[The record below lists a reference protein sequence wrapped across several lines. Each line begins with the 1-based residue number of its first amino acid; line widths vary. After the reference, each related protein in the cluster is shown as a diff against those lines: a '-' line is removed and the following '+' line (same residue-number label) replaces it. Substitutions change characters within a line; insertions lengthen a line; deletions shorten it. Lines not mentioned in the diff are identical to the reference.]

1 MVPGLQLHHQ
11 SPAAM
16 SKMRNLLSLHE
27 PAWSVPLG
35 ALGAFATAVT
45 PLCLVQCE
53 FNMADVIKTDDV
65 AANVMMLLFLPMLL
79 PVYWGALMATAA
91 FSALW
96 AGLVMAAWCQYEIGE
111 ETEETQQYVAQ
122 ARWGGKWGQL
132 LIEGLIA
139 VRRAWGGAIMWP
151 VHLVLRSPSR
161 THGLRRPG
169 AFSQ

>member
-1 MVPGLQLHHQ
+1 
-11 SPAAM
+11 M

-35 ALGAFATAVT
+35 ALGAFATAVA

-53 FNMADVIKTDDV
+53 FNMADVIKTDDL
-65 AANVMMLLFLPMLL
+65 AANVMMVMFLPMLL

-139 VRRAWGGAIMWP
+139 VRRTGGGDDYVACSPGVEVPLTDAGIKTT
-151 VHLVLRSPSR
+151 RSFLTVITAQRPMSR
-161 THGLRRPG
+161 MP
-169 AFSQ
+169 